1 MPTLITLKA
10 AVWQKEGFNVKE
22 VQPSWTFQ
30 VHIVQFTLCSA
41 YALLYMFLYMMS
53 TCFLCFLLM
62 SPMSPMSPMFIIQH
76 RPYRLLNRAKQL
88 FEDLNELPSEVI
100 HGA

>member
-1 MPTLITLKA
+1 
-10 AVWQKEGFNVKE
+10 
-22 VQPSWTFQ
+22 
-30 VHIVQFTLCSA
+30 
-41 YALLYMFLYMMS
+41 MFLM
-53 TCFLCFLLM
+53 FLAYVAYVTR
-62 SPMSPMSPMFIIQH
+62 FIIQH

>member
-1 MPTLITLKA
+1 MINKNHKNMLH
-10 AVWQKEGFNVKE
+10 V
-22 VQPSWTFQ
+22 
-30 VHIVQFTLCSA
+30 
-41 YALLYMFLYMMS
+41 Y
-53 TCFLCFLLM
+53 TCMLHVSSCFLLM

>member
-53 TCFLCFLLM
+53 TCFLCFFSVFNSTIVLLKNATG
-62 SPMSPMSPMFIIQH
+62 SSQKVT
-76 RPYRLLNRAKQL
+76 LC
-88 FEDLNELPSEVI
+88 
-100 HGA
+100 